1 MRLAGY
7 AAIVSGLIGVAMVAT
22 LVGMFGLFA
31 AGQRSTGLTVGNIN
45 DWLAI
50 VVYGLALPVV
60 PAMHVVV
67 RETGPVRSLVL
78 ATVGAVGIVVTLVL
92 QWLLASGRM
101 AFEQQIG
108 LVSMSLLAVGAWM
121 VGTGYLARR
130 VGFLPDGVRDGV
142 LGALYLGYPV
152 WALSIGRRLLRRGS
166 SADAP

>member
-7 AAIVSGLIGVAMVAT
+7 AAIVSGLIGIAMVAT
-22 LVGMFGLFA
+22 LVGMYGLFA

-50 VVYGLALPVV
+50 AVYGLVLPVV

-67 RETGPVRSLVL
+67 RETGQVRSLLL
-78 ATVGAVGIVVTLVL
+78 ATVGAAGIVITLVL

-108 LVSMSLLAVGAWM
+108 YVSISLLAVGAWM
-121 VGTGYLARR
+121 VGTGYLAKR
-130 VGFLPDGVRDGV
+130 VGFLPTGVRDGL
-142 LGALYLGYPV
+142 LGAVYLGYPV
-152 WALSIGRRLLRRGS
+152 WALAIGRRLLRDGRPR
-166 SADAP
+166 SAP